1 MAISIDT
8 DILQSFAARFIQD
21 LRESMDSSGVTAS
34 GKFNRSLKAEIKPD
48 QLVVTGLRYAGAIE
62 LGRKPTSGG
71 GNGELRQAI
80 RSWIDDKGITPT
92 GKISKDSLAYIITR
106 KIHIEGTRLHQSK
119 SGSPDFYGRSAP
131 SRVISGVIEDGRIEK
146 LAKSVVLDVISQ
158 FRTEIFKG

>member
-34 GKFNRSLKAEIKPD
+34 GNFNRSLTADITANS
-48 QLVVTGLRYAGAIE
+48 VTVLGARYAGAIE

-71 GNGELRQAI
+71 GNGELRKAI
-80 RSWIDDKGITPT
+80 RSWIDDKGINPAD
-92 GKISKDSLAYIITR
+92 ISKDSLAFIITR
-106 KIHIEGTRLHQSK
+106 KIHREGTRLHRSLN
-119 SGSPDFYGRSAP
+119 GGADYYGRSAP
-131 SRVISGVIEDGRIEK
+131 SRVITGVIEDGRIEK

-158 FRTEIFKG
+158 FRTEIFK

>member
-34 GKFNRSLKAEIKPD
+34 GNFNKKLKATVTPNT
-48 QLVVTGLRYAGAIE
+48 VVVEGERYAGAIE

-71 GNGELRQAI
+71 GNGELRKAI
-80 RSWIDDKGITPT
+80 RSWIDDKGISPAD
-92 GKISKDSLAYIITR
+92 ISKDSLAFIITR
-106 KIHIEGTRLHQSK
+106 KIHREGTKLYRGTDS
-119 SGSPDFYGRSAP
+119 YGRTKP
-131 SRVISGVIEDGRIEK
+131 SRVITGVIEDGRIEK

-158 FRTEIFKG
+158 FRTEIFK

>member
-34 GKFNRSLKAEIKPD
+34 GNFNKTLKATVTPNT
-48 QLVVTGLRYAGAIE
+48 VVVEGERYAGAIE

-71 GNGELRQAI
+71 GNGELRKAI
-80 RSWIDDKGITPT
+80 RSWIDDKGISPAD
-92 GKISKDSLAYIITR
+92 ISKDSLAFIITR
-106 KIHIEGTRLHQSK
+106 KIHREGTKLYRGTDS
-119 SGSPDFYGRSAP
+119 YGRTKP
-131 SRVISGVIEDGRIEK
+131 SRVITGVIEDGRIEK

-158 FRTEIFKG
+158 FRTEIFK

>member
-1 MAISIDT
+1 MAIVIDT

-34 GKFNRSLKAEIKPD
+34 GNFNRSLKAEIKPG

-80 RSWIDDKGITPT
+80 RSWVDDKGISPAD
-92 GKISKDSLAYIITR
+92 ISKDSLAYIITR
-106 KIHIEGTRLHQSK
+106 KIHREGTKLYR
-119 SGSPDFYGRSAP
+119 GTDYYGRSKP

-158 FRTEIFKG
+158 FRTELFKG

>member
-34 GKFNRSLKAEIKPD
+34 GNFNKTLKATVTPNT
-48 QLVVTGLRYAGAIE
+48 VVVEGERYAGAIE

-71 GNGELRQAI
+71 GNGELRKAI
-80 RSWIDDKGITPT
+80 RSWIDDKGINPAD
-92 GKISKDSLAYIITR
+92 ISKDSLAFIITR
-106 KIHIEGTRLHQSK
+106 KIHREGTKLYRGTDS
-119 SGSPDFYGRSAP
+119 YGRTKP
-131 SRVISGVIEDGRIEK
+131 SRVITGVIEDGRIEK

-158 FRTEIFKG
+158 FRTEIFK

>member
-34 GKFNRSLKAEIKPD
+34 GNFNKTLKAIITPNT
-48 QLVVTGLRYAGAIE
+48 VVVEGERYAGAIE

-71 GNGELRQAI
+71 GNGELRKAI
-80 RSWIDDKGITPT
+80 RSWIDDKGISPAD
-92 GKISKDSLAYIITR
+92 ISKDSLAFIITR
-106 KIHIEGTRLHQSK
+106 KIHREGTKLYRGTDS
-119 SGSPDFYGRSAP
+119 YGRTKP
-131 SRVISGVIEDGRIEK
+131 SRVITGVIEDGRIEK

-158 FRTEIFKG
+158 FKTEIFK

>member
-1 MAISIDT
+1 MAIVIDT

-106 KIHIEGTRLHQSK
+106 KIHREGTKLYR
-119 SGSPDFYGRSAP
+119 GTDYYGRSAP

-146 LAKSVVLDVISQ
+146 LAKSVVLDVISK

>member
-1 MAISIDT
+1 MAIVIDT

-48 QLVVTGLRYAGAIE
+48 QLIVTGLRYAGAIE

-71 GNGELRQAI
+71 GNGELRQEI

-106 KIHIEGTRLHQSK
+106 KIHREGTKLYR
-119 SGSPDFYGRSAP
+119 GTDYYGRSKP

-158 FRTEIFKG
+158 FRTELFKG

>member
-1 MAISIDT
+1 MAIVIDT

-106 KIHIEGTRLHQSK
+106 KIHREGTKLYR
-119 SGSPDFYGRSAP
+119 GTDYYGRSKP

-158 FRTEIFKG
+158 FRSELFKG

>member
-1 MAISIDT
+1 MAIVIDT

-34 GKFNRSLKAEIKPD
+34 GNFNRSLKAEIKPD

-92 GKISKDSLAYIITR
+92 GNISKDSLAYIITR
-106 KIHIEGTRLHQSK
+106 KIHREGTKLYR
-119 SGSPDFYGRSAP
+119 GTDYYGRSKP

-158 FRTEIFKG
+158 FRTELFKG

>member
-34 GKFNRSLKAEIKPD
+34 GNFNRSLTADITANS
-48 QLVVTGLRYAGAIE
+48 VTVLGARYAGAIE

-71 GNGELRQAI
+71 GNGELRKAI
-80 RSWIDDKGITPT
+80 RSWIDDKGINPAD
-92 GKISKDSLAYIITR
+92 ISKDSLAFIITR
-106 KIHIEGTRLHQSK
+106 KIHREGTKLYRGTDS
-119 SGSPDFYGRSAP
+119 YGRTKP
-131 SRVISGVIEDGRIEK
+131 SRVITGVIEDGRIEK

-158 FRTEIFKG
+158 FRTEIFK

>member
-1 MAISIDT
+1 MAIVIDT

-34 GKFNRSLKAEIKPD
+34 GNFNKTLKAIITPNT
-48 QLVVTGLRYAGAIE
+48 VVVEGARYAGAIE

-71 GNGELRQAI
+71 GNGELRKAI
-80 RSWIDDKGITPT
+80 RSWIDDKGISPAD
-92 GKISKDSLAYIITR
+92 ISKDSLAFIITR
-106 KIHIEGTRLHQSK
+106 KIHREGTKLYRGTDS
-119 SGSPDFYGRSAP
+119 YGRTKP
-131 SRVISGVIEDGRIEK
+131 SRVITGVIEDGRIEK